1 MSSDKGMPELM
12 KHHRAKDYG
21 NQRAPSPRAHIYMR
35 RLLTEPYECKE
46 EEKREIDPDVNSE
59 NPPCGNGPASHRS
72 YVILY
77 GWGFGCRRL
86 VRWCHVRTANCRRR
100 RSREAA
106 NKSSPTSGKAG
117 HEMRVIAGKF
127 RSRQL
132 RSLGGLDIRPT
143 SDRLRET
150 LFNVL
155 TAGNPRALEGSIW
168 LDLFAGTGA
177 VGIEAISRGA
187 AMVYFVERAKP
198 VAEQVRQN
206 LQSLGITQ
214 GFQIMQQESVQA
226 ITQLQRQQIRPDYIF
241 LDPPYSLWD
250 ACRETLE
257 TLGDSNVR
265 SLVIAEHEKRFD
277 PGERF
282 GGLQRSRKLLQGDAG
297 LSFYR
302 RTESAS

>member
-1 MSSDKGMPELM
+1 
-12 KHHRAKDYG
+12 
-21 NQRAPSPRAHIYMR
+21 
-35 RLLTEPYECKE
+35 
-46 EEKREIDPDVNSE
+46 
-59 NPPCGNGPASHRS
+59 
-72 YVILY
+72 
-77 GWGFGCRRL
+77 
-86 VRWCHVRTANCRRR
+86 
-100 RSREAA
+100 
-106 NKSSPTSGKAG
+106 
-117 HEMRVIAGKF
+117 MRVIAGKF

-155 TAGNPRALEGSIW
+155 TAGNPQALEGSIW

-198 VAEQVRQN
+198 AAEQVRQN

-214 GFQIMQQESVQA
+214 GFQIIQQESAQA

-241 LDPPYSLWD
+241 LDPPYSLQD

-257 TLGDSNVR
+257 TLGDSNI
-265 SLVIAEHEKRFD
+265 SALVIAEHEKRFD
-277 PGERF
+277 PGETF
-282 GGLQRSRKLLQGDAG
+282 GHLQRTRKLLQGDAG